1 MSDTSLRLCGVA
13 AGHLV
18 SGYVKQHLPIML
30 VNHLSMENDA
40 SKALSK
46 GQSRFLLGFTLGLTS
61 VLYFL
66 SQTGVHTKRYGGVNG
81 PDLL

>member
-1 MSDTSLRLCGVA
+1 MIKVVLCG

-40 SKALSK
+40 SKALTK
-46 GQSRFLLGFTLGLTS
+46 GQSSFLSGFT
-61 VLYFL
+61 
-66 SQTGVHTKRYGGVNG
+66 
-81 PDLL
+81 